1 MREPLAMALLLAGV
15 ALFLWVLYET
25 TALAVENV
33 EVPISGLPSA
43 FHGFR
48 IAQIS
53 DLHGRAFAP
62 QGPEVRAIRAA
73 HVDLIVA
80 TGDFVHRRAAEVIGL
95 LPFMHALAKIAPVY
109 AVSGNHDH
117 RTGWPFIASHL
128 QAAGVT
134 VLENRHIFL
143 QKGDDAI
150 VLAGVGDISTG
161 HANLNRT
168 LPSRD
173 DAVIILLAH
182 APTWFEPWNASHAPP
197 MLGRL
202 ALTLAGHTHGG
213 QVKLPLLGAVTTVSG
228 RLFPPS
234 HVEGLSREGSGYLY
248 INRGL
253 AHGRPGFRFLS
264 RREVTV
270 VTLLAYPHPAQ
281 GEGK

>member
-161 HANLNRT
+161 HANLN
-168 LPSRD
+168 
-173 DAVIILLAH
+173 
-182 APTWFEPWNASHAPP
+182 
-197 MLGRL
+197 
-202 ALTLAGHTHGG
+202 HT
-213 QVKLPLLGAVTTVSG
+213 
-228 RLFPPS
+228 
-234 HVEGLSREGSGYLY
+234 
-248 INRGL
+248 
-253 AHGRPGFRFLS
+253 
-264 RREVTV
+264 
-270 VTLLAYPHPAQ
+270 
-281 GEGK
+281 